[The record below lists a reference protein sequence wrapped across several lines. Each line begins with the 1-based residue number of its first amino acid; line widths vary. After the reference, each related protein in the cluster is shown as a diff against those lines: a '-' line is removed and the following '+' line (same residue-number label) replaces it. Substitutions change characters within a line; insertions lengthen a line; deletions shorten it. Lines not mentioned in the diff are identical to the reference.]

1 VVQAVEGGVDMVQIR
16 EKDLPGGRLLALAQ
30 SLKDAVQGRALLI
43 VNDRADISQVVGAS
57 GVQLGEDGLTVSS
70 VRRILGM
77 EYLIGRSVHT
87 ALAAGI
93 AERQGADFA
102 VAGTMYTT
110 RSHPGS
116 VPAGPGLIENIV
128 RDCSL
133 PIIGIGGIT
142 PYNLA
147 PVIRAGASGVAV
159 ISNVL
164 GAQDPRRAAEE
175 LKQAL
180 QEAASTTGT
189 LGPSEQPTG
198 GNGSA

>member
-1 VVQAVEGGVDMVQIR
+1 MVQIR

-116 VPAGPGLIENIV
+116 APGSVFSATVPAF
-128 RDCSL
+128 
-133 PIIGIGGIT
+133 
-142 PYNLA
+142 
-147 PVIRAGASGVAV
+147 
-159 ISNVL
+159 
-164 GAQDPRRAAEE
+164 
-175 LKQAL
+175 
-180 QEAASTTGT
+180 
-189 LGPSEQPTG
+189 
-198 GNGSA
+198 NGFFSHQRLR